1 MTPKFKIGDWVK
13 TRKNK
18 VRQIVDF
25 QKNKIVYGNESYF
38 VYKLSGELYNYYEF
52 WLTLF
57 TDEEKLE
64 LL

>member
-13 TRKNK
+13 TRRNAIK
-18 VRQIVDF
+18 QILGI
-25 QKNKIVYGNESYF
+25 QKNTSKYYTECYF
-38 VYKLSGELYNYYEF
+38 VYKLSGELYTYYEF
-52 WLTLF
+52 GLTLL